1 MKRLIVN
8 ADDFG
13 LCEGANLGILR
24 AHHTGIVTSATV
36 MLNMP
41 GAVAALEAA
50 RFTPT
55 LGVGVHLTLTGG
67 RPLCPDVPTLTGPDG
82 RFLRMPALMASASP
96 AELERELRAQVAAF
110 LASGLRPT
118 HLDSHHHVHLEM
130 PAVGEIVRRLGAE
143 LGVPVRAFSDHTRFT
158 DRFYGAGRVGTDDLI
173 ALLESIAEGETL
185 EIMCHPAYLDPE
197 LLAGSSYAVE
207 RVRELTT
214 LTSPEVW
221 AAVEARQIALINYC
235 DLL

>member
-41 GAVAALEAA
+41 GAVSALEAA
-50 RFTPT
+50 RLTPT

-82 RFLRMPALMASASP
+82 RFLRMPALKASA
-96 AELERELRAQVAAF
+96 AAADLERELRAQVAAF

-130 PAVGEIVRRLGAE
+130 PAVGEIALRLANE
-143 LGVPVRAFSDHTRFT
+143 LGVPVRAMNEATRFT
-158 DRFYGAGRVGTDDLI
+158 HHFYGRDAIGCDTLI
-173 ALLESIAEGETL
+173 ALLDSIAEGETL

-207 RVRELTT
+207 RVRELAT
-214 LTSPEVW
+214 LTAPEVR
-221 AAVEARQIALINYC
+221 AALEARQITLINYC
-235 DLL
+235 GLL